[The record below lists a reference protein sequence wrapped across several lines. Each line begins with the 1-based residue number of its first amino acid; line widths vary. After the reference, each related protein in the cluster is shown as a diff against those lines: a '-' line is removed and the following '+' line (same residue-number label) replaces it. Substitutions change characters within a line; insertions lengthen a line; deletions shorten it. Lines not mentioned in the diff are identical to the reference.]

1 MLQKQEVFKVIHK
14 FKIIKAKN
22 NNKNK
27 KIKDHN
33 QLLIIE
39 QQKVKKKMDN
49 RKLVMIKKQKI
60 PRKNKIK
67 KYKFNLNQNLKLMIN

>member
-1 MLQKQEVFKVIHK
+1 MHRKQEVFKVIHK

-22 NNKNK
+22 NKNR